1 MSKIFDKF
9 KKHFIKFKSYIF
21 SFVIIVIACCLPI
34 IDYIYLYTIDSSN
47 TSNIVT
53 IFTSIF
59 TVLVT
64 FISIIFVYFN
74 FFDNSISE
82 KLANQLHEIEYFAYT
97 FTNVELKK
105 ANHTFNPKNNNYPY
119 KEYYECLESC
129 FSKYS
134 DLYNSLESK
143 SKLMYKLYKLCILT
157 SVLAIILLIIDF
169 LIIKIFPI
177 LTITLLS
184 IIFSSN
190 LYLIKKVIKR
200 DEDNKNLFP
209 SPDEL
214 LTPSTILNEKL
225 CKIYNLEKKL
235 PLKLFHVSTSF
246 LVRNLTEIQD
256 KELLNSLNSKY
267 PYNNKNYLYLKS
279 ILPFKI
285 KNIKLF
291 YHYDSF
297 TTSNQNNNNNDT
309 DNNGKP
315 LEDKVILANNNQIE
329 LSKNNRIFI
338 PHPIINDYEKKK
350 MILKNKLQKPKT
362 RDDDKILMNS
372 LDDIIILK
380 IFLKQDEQV
389 DFYYRISSIISSS
402 RYLFYAPTYIYEN
415 NKHEEIQTTNI
426 YTYNTYNT

>member
-1 MSKIFDKF
+1 
-9 KKHFIKFKSYIF
+9 
-21 SFVIIVIACCLPI
+21 
-34 IDYIYLYTIDSSN
+34 
-47 TSNIVT
+47 
-53 IFTSIF
+53 
-59 TVLVT
+59 
-64 FISIIFVYFN
+64 
-74 FFDNSISE
+74 
-82 KLANQLHEIEYFAYT
+82 
-97 FTNVELKK
+97 
-105 ANHTFNPKNNNYPY
+105 
-119 KEYYECLESC
+119 
-129 FSKYS
+129 
-134 DLYNSLESK
+134 
-143 SKLMYKLYKLCILT
+143 MYKLYKLCILT

-209 SPDEL
+209 SLDEL

-329 LSKNNRIFI
+329 LSKHNRIFI
-338 PHPIINDYEKKK
+338 PHPIINDFQNKKN
-350 MILKNKLQKPKT
+350 ILKNKLQEPKT
-362 RDDDKILMNS
+362 WDEYMNEDKKIRNS
-372 LDDIIILK
+372 LDDVIILK
-380 IFLKQDEQV
+380 IPLSPDEQV
-389 DFYYRISSIISSS
+389 KFYYRISSIISSPN
-402 RYLFYAPTYIYEN
+402 YLFYAPTYIYEN

-426 YTYNTYNT
+426 YTYNT